1 MKVVHY
7 CPTRYAQARV
17 LDRSVGCCADRRA
30 EGVHGEYRAHARD
43 LDARHHADVADPE
56 RRPILTRLSTYP
68 RVRGLAI
75 GAFAETSADVRL
87 LLRETAEAA
96 AARFWRDAGATSA
109 TAAQSVYMSVCRR
122 RWGAEFALQGA
133 RMRIARAYL
142 VAGQAEPAPR
152 DPRGG
157 GFDPGDAAA
166 FAAASAPSLF
176 RASRRARAGSPR
188 AAAELL
194 RPPARCAHD
203 FGRAPPARTDGTGV
217 VSRCLRVG
225 GVPCEWV
232 RGAMCQR
239 WSNLTA

>member
-1 MKVVHY
+1 MR
-7 CPTRYAQARV
+7 PPPRREGGPLLPDALRPGSRARP
-17 LDRSVGCCADRRA
+17 LRRLLCRPA
-30 EGVHGEYRAHARD
+30 GRGG
-43 LDARHHADVADPE
+43 ARHHAGVADPE

-68 RVRGLAI
+68 RVRGLVI

-109 TAAQSVYMSVCRR
+109 TAAQSVYMSVYRR

-142 VAGQAEPAPR
+142 VTGQAEPAPR

-166 FAAASAPSLF
+166 FAAASAPSLPGVPQGQSGF
-176 RASRRARAGSPR
+176 ASR
-188 AAAELL
+188 
-194 RPPARCAHD
+194 
-203 FGRAPPARTDGTGV
+203 
-217 VSRCLRVG
+217 G
-225 GVPCEWV
+225 G
-232 RGAMCQR
+232 
-239 WSNLTA
+239 

>member
-1 MKVVHY
+1 MS
-7 CPTRYAQARV
+7 
-17 LDRSVGCCADRRA
+17 RSCRRA
-30 EGVHGEYRAHARD
+30 AR
-43 LDARHHADVADPE
+43 LACLTSSCGLGPRSARNRSLAPCWL
-56 RRPILTRLSTYP
+56 RRLRRRSWFF
-68 RVRGLAI
+68 VI

-109 TAAQSVYMSVCRR
+109 TAAQSVYMSVYRR

-166 FAAASAPSLF
+166 FAAASAPSLPGVPQGQSGF
-176 RASRRARAGSPR
+176 ASR
-188 AAAELL
+188 
-194 RPPARCAHD
+194 
-203 FGRAPPARTDGTGV
+203 
-217 VSRCLRVG
+217 G
-225 GVPCEWV
+225 G
-232 RGAMCQR
+232 
-239 WSNLTA
+239 

>member
-30 EGVHGEYRAHARD
+30 EGVHGEYETHARV
-43 LDARHHADVADPE
+43 LDARHHAGVADPE

-68 RVRGLAI
+68 RVRGLVI

-96 AARFWRDAGATSA
+96 AARFRRDAGATSA
-109 TAAQSVYMSVCRR
+109 TAAQSVYMSVYRR

-166 FAAASAPSLF
+166 FAAASAPSLPGVPQGQSGF
-176 RASRRARAGSPR
+176 ASR
-188 AAAELL
+188 
-194 RPPARCAHD
+194 
-203 FGRAPPARTDGTGV
+203 
-217 VSRCLRVG
+217 G
-225 GVPCEWV
+225 G
-232 RGAMCQR
+232 
-239 WSNLTA
+239 

>member
-1 MKVVHY
+1 MCDHLHDVKMVHY
-7 CPTRYAQARV
+7 CPTRYTQARV

-30 EGVHGEYRAHARD
+30 EGVHGEYQAHARD

-68 RVRGLAI
+68 RVRGLVI

-109 TAAQSVYMSVCRR
+109 TAAQSVYMSVYRR

-133 RMRIARAYL
+133 RR
-142 VAGQAEPAPR
+142 
-152 DPRGG
+152 
-157 GFDPGDAAA
+157 
-166 FAAASAPSLF
+166 
-176 RASRRARAGSPR
+176 
-188 AAAELL
+188 
-194 RPPARCAHD
+194 AHD
-203 FGRAPPARTDGTGV
+203 FGRSPSARTDGTAL

-225 GVPCEWV
+225 GVPCECVVGRGRREMCVCVCV
-232 RGAMCQR
+232 RPAPPFGALWCTLVRLSQ
-239 WSNLTA
+239 TPPHH